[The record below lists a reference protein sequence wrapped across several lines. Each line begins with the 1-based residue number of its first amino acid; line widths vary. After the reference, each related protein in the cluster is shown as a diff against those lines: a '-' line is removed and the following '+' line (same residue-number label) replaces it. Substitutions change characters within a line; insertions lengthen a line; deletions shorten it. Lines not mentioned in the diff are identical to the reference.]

1 MKLPIVISRLSNLSF
16 FIQKIHRKKYNSGEF
31 NLQEYLSD
39 REIGFLFY
47 GKDEDEIW
55 NKVNKYKT
63 KKDLSKIKESVAD
76 FEAGFSIYWN
86 TKSKNLLSW
95 ERYFQNNRKVF
106 WEIIN
111 NIQKITNVKDFP
123 FSETSIYLVSDPTS
137 NAECINAWVSC
148 TPTENFV
155 VVEIPSTLKTP
166 NDLFPIGILSHE
178 FLHVILR
185 RNKKIMIQIQEI
197 AEKNAEL
204 FKAIPER
211 YLSTK
216 MIFEEL
222 LVSSFLPEG
231 YLREIHLNMKISNYD
246 LSAINDFIEW
256 RRAIAANSRSI
267 AKEYTENELQI
278 DEKYLITILS
288 FVKKNTS

>member
-1 MKLPIVISRLSNLSF
+1 MQLQIVISRLSNLSF
-16 FIQKIHRKKYNSGEF
+16 FIQKIHQKKYNAGEF

-39 REIGFLFY
+39 RETGFLFY

-55 NKVNKYKT
+55 NKINKNKS
-63 KKDLSKIKESVAD
+63 KKDLRQVKESIVD
-76 FEAGFSIYWN
+76 FEASFSIYWN

-95 ERYFQNNRKVF
+95 KKYFQNNQKVF

-111 NIQKITNVKDFP
+111 SIQKITNVKDFP

-166 NDLFPIGILSHE
+166 SDLFPIGVLSHE
-178 FLHVILR
+178 FFHAILR
-185 RNKKIMIQIQEI
+185 RNKKLMIQIREI
-197 AEKNAEL
+197 AENNTKL

-211 YLSTK
+211 HLSAK
-216 MIFEEL
+216 MILEEL
-222 LVSSFLPEG
+222 LISSFLPEG
-231 YLREIHLNMKISNYD
+231 YFREKHLDMKISNYD
-246 LSAINDFIEW
+246 LIAINDFIEW

-267 AKEYTENELQI
+267 AKEYVENGLQI
-278 DEKYLITILS
+278 DEKYLMTILS
-288 FVKKNTS
+288 FIKKNTS